1 MENEDD
7 FTFSAPQNYMENED
21 DFIFIATVQTV
32 SGTTIAKSD
41 FHSSIRKILFDF
53 VILINDSNLQN

>member
-21 DFIFIATVQTV
+21 DFIFSAPPMIWKMK
-32 SGTTIAKSD
+32 TTLYSLLCK
-41 FHSSIRKILFDF
+41 
-53 VILINDSNLQN
+53 